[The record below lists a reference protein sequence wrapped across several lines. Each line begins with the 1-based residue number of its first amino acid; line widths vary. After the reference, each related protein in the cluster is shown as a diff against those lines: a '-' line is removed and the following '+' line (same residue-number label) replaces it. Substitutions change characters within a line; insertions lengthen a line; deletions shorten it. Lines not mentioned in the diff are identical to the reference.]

1 MQGFREE
8 KRELELSS
16 HQALDHLIATYGY
29 GAIAV
34 VIGLESMGI
43 PLPGETILVLA
54 AIYAATH
61 VDLNIWLVATA
72 AAAGAIVGDN
82 IGYSLGQRFGYPL
95 LRRYGHLFGLS
106 ESRIKLGQYLFL
118 RHGAKVV
125 FFGRFVALLR
135 ILAAFLAGANR
146 MRWQIFL
153 VANAVGGMLWAALFA
168 LGGFIL
174 GTLIFEFESALRPIL
189 LAIAAV
195 IFFGCGFL
203 LRHFEGQLQVKAEQA
218 LPGPLE

>member
-1 MQGFREE
+1 MVLFSQ
-8 KRELELSS
+8 
-16 HQALDHLIATYGY
+16 QVLDHLIATYGY

-61 VDLNIWLVATA
+61 ADLNIWLVATA
-72 AAAGAIVGDN
+72 AATGAIVGDN
-82 IGYSLGQRFGYPL
+82 IGYWLGLRFGYPL
-95 LRRYGHLFGLS
+95 LRRHGHLIGFSDG
-106 ESRIKLGQYLFL
+106 RIKLGQYLFL

-125 FFGRFVALLR
+125 FLGRFVALLR

-146 MRWQIFL
+146 MKWQIFL
-153 VANAVGGMLWAALFA
+153 FSNAVGGVIWAVVFAFGGYA
-168 LGGFIL
+168 LG
-174 GTLIFEFESALRPIL
+174 TVAFEVESALRPIL
-189 LAIAAV
+189 FAVAAIA
-195 IFFGCGFL
+195 FFGCGL
-203 LRHFEGQLQVKAEQA
+203 LMRHFEDQLQVKAEQA